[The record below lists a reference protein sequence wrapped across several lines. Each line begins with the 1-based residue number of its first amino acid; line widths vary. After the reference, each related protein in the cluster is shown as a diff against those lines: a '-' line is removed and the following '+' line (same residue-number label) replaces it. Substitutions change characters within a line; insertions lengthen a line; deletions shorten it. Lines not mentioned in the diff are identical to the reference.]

1 MTIKDIDFLTR
12 PVGYSNG
19 GDVFTPNMA
28 TEDLGILENDP
39 VMLDQAIK
47 EFDAGQYI
55 KNITKDADFKQL
67 SEDVTDRAVGEVSNA
82 VSDYLKKKGYKITF
96 DVKGFTN
103 WVMGKNPDGSSKF
116 TKTKDGNFK
125 LPKDYAEDDGDPG
138 DIV

>member
-1 MTIKDIDFLTR
+1 MAIKDIGFLTR

-67 SEDVTDRAVGEVSNA
+67 SDDAS
-82 VSDYLKKKGYKITF
+82 
-96 DVKGFTN
+96 
-103 WVMGKNPDGSSKF
+103 GS
-116 TKTKDGNFK
+116 
-125 LPKDYAEDDGDPG
+125 
-138 DIV
+138 